1 MYQVTTMHSTSS
13 PYMNWQ
19 ITSHRCSYVYLFIY
33 SLFKPVALGVGTA
46 PTPRPGTCPVA
57 PADRCSYVA
66 EKIHHHSSSN
76 VHKHGYKVNTLA
88 QNDCM
93 QVIFPIRLQTLALLP
108 FHCHRIPHFAIHPS
122 SAIMLRRAVHHQA
135 SLIRHVTGA
144 RAISLRVHRGAVSA
158 PANPIHENQRVECT
172 WTIRH
177 GDSSAFRQLR
187 NAWRGPPRVEK
198 LKVLT
203 PGLTIVRVSPELGE
217 LLGDDAVARVRI
229 SSSSA
234 DVLRSVHVAAASPNR
249 ARVDFRW
256 PSVDHERSGHLVTEI
271 DLPHANA
278 VRSLA
283 AIGLSDVVVAND
295 VLYVGGEADDE
306 PWEEDEYRGRGRGR
320 HRRRRPNRGRQTAQ
334 SLKLLAVNESRLF
347 VDASTTNLRL
357 DTLQVGAWGKSS
369 QVTMHVAGVDVKRS
383 VDVGVGGGRQGGVA
397 LAADSL
403 IASRLHLFALGNGD
417 LELAVRRHL
426 EVDDIKSF
434 AVGGS
439 SIVLQA
445 PESQETAKQNTTAKR
460 QAAVAV
466 GSVCVDTGSLSTE
479 GCKVI
484 ALGSNDL
491 CLQTRDGL
499 RVRSI
504 GSSVVECVGRIPPRL
519 DVRGLPWPT
528 LVETS
533 KANMDKG
540 EAPMSTDGVQYPT
553 VEEAFENET
562 VLWKPRLWSSL
573 SRWFEQNG
581 GNDWKDGRE
590 KGEEGGRNS
599 QSRTKGRRHRSRW
612 AEDQSWV

>member
-1 MYQVTTMHSTSS
+1 
-13 PYMNWQ
+13 
-19 ITSHRCSYVYLFIY
+19 
-33 SLFKPVALGVGTA
+33 
-46 PTPRPGTCPVA
+46 
-57 PADRCSYVA
+57 
-66 EKIHHHSSSN
+66 
-76 VHKHGYKVNTLA
+76 
-88 QNDCM
+88 
-93 QVIFPIRLQTLALLP
+93 
-108 FHCHRIPHFAIHPS
+108 
-122 SAIMLRRAVHHQA
+122 MLRRAVHHQA
-135 SLIRHVTGA
+135 SLIRHDTDA
-144 RAISLRVHRGAVSA
+144 RAISFRVHRGAVSA
-158 PANPIHENQRVECT
+158 PSNPIHENQRVECT

-177 GDSSAFRQLR
+177 DDSSAFRQLR

-217 LLGDDAVARVRI
+217 LLGDDAVARVRV

-234 DVLRSVHVAAASPNR
+234 DILRSVHVAAASPNR

-256 PSVDHERSGHLVTEI
+256 PSVDHERSGHLLTEI

-295 VLYVGGEADDE
+295 
-306 PWEEDEYRGRGRGR
+306 
-320 HRRRRPNRGRQTAQ
+320 
-334 SLKLLAVNESRLF
+334 SRLF
-347 VDASTTNLRL
+347 VDASTTNVRL
-357 DTLQVGAWGKSS
+357 DTLQIGAWGKSS
-369 QVTMHVAGVDVKRS
+369 QVTMHVAGLDVKRS

-479 GCKVI
+479 GSKVI

-540 EAPMSTDGVQYPT
+540 EAPMSTGGVQYPT

-562 VLWKPRLWSSL
+562 VLWKPRPWSSL

-599 QSRTKGRRHRSRW
+599 HSRTKGRRHRSRW